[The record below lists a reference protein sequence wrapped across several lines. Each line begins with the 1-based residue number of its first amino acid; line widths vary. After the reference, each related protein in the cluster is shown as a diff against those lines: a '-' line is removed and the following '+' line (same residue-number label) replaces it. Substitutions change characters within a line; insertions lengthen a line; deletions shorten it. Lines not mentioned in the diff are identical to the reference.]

1 MEEYMILRILSK
13 ILVALPK
20 EKVANF
26 ILDVF
31 RKLSEKTTNTIDD
44 AAIEIVQEVLD
55 THFLND

>member
-1 MEEYMILRILSK
+1 MILRILSK